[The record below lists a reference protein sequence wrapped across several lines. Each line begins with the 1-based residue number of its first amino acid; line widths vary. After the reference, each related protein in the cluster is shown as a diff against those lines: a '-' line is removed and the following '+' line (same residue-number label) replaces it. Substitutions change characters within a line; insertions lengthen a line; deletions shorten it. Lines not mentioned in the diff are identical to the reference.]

1 LFPSFPRG
9 TDPEIHQPVQGVHV
23 DFTPDYA
30 RVVAANAGRVIND
43 LSLHQRRW
51 QIISAWRPLFG
62 PLYDWPLGVL
72 DYTSINCALDL
83 IASDNVYHH
92 QVTETYNVFFNQ
104 SHRWFYLSQHQPN
117 EILLFKAFDSLR
129 RPDVARVC
137 PHAAFYNPLAPPNS
151 RLRESIECLNLVLYP
166 KGTAEEP
173 SNKQLPSE
181 TPSDL
186 PPVGAFQLP

>member
-1 LFPSFPRG
+1 
-9 TDPEIHQPVQGVHV
+9 
-23 DFTPDYA
+23 
-30 RVVAANAGRVIND
+30 VAANVGRAIND

-83 IASDNVYHH
+83 IASDNVYNH

-104 SHRWFYLSQHQPN
+104 NHRWFS
-117 EILLFKAFDSLR
+117 ETRR
-129 RPDVARVC
+129 RPRYAGCPSALPFYPDVSQCVLIVC
-137 PHAAFYNPLAPPNS
+137 PHAAFYNPLAPPNP
-151 RLRESIECLNLVLYP
+151 RLRESVECLNLVLYP

-173 SNKQLPSE
+173 SKKQLPSE

-186 PPVGAFQLP
+186 PPVGAFRL